1 MFSVAIIITHK
12 ELQMK
17 PEFGDPW
24 KQVISFNKNVMY
36 RNKIIVFRKTVYTK
50 KNSLDWES
58 SFLFTCVYF
67 LPLQLE
73 LRAGTYFNQ

>member
-24 KQVISFNKNVMY
+24 KQVISFNKNIMY

-50 KNSLDWES
+50 KKKN
-58 SFLFTCVYF
+58 
-67 LPLQLE
+67 
-73 LRAGTYFNQ
+73 